1 VDGINLIVAS
11 PLKGVLRPNRKII
24 LTTKFVDGLALY
36 RELWKGPITLACEP
50 AEHVSDN
57 MDNVEVD
64 LDTAPF
70 RTICEPFADDSF
82 ARMLNPGSLVLASV
96 GEPFNSLSRLC
107 RKANIP
113 CVYITEYSLPTRL
126 QIVREE
132 QQTPLHGWWRSKL
145 QRRQERSQVNALALA
160 DGVQC
165 NGTPTFDAYRSLSP
179 MPLLFFDNRI
189 EESMLAPEHQVSRRM
204 TQSGGDGR
212 LRLVFSGRIKR
223 MKGVDH
229 LPEVA
234 AHLKRLGVP
243 FTMTICGEG
252 EYWPQL
258 QKDISR
264 AGVADHISLKGT
276 LDFKTE
282 LVPFVAN
289 ETDLFVCC
297 HRQGDPSCTYLETMA
312 CGVPIVGYG
321 NEAFEGLARVS
332 GTGWV
337 APVGQPIKLAERIA
351 DLERDR
357 AALVRASHQA
367 LAFARE
373 HTFEKTFRRRIEH
386 LDSVVASGS
395 HRASA

>member
-1 VDGINLIVAS
+1 
-11 PLKGVLRPNRKII
+11 VLRPNRKIV

-50 AEHVSDN
+50 AEQVSDN
-57 MDNVEVD
+57 LDNVEVD
-64 LDTAPF
+64 LDAAPF
-70 RTICEPFADDSF
+70 RTICEPFSDDSL
-82 ARMLNPGSLVLASV
+82 ARMLKPGSLVLASV
-96 GEPFNSLSRLC
+96 GEQFNSLSRLC
-107 RKANIP
+107 RKAGIP

-126 QIVREE
+126 QVVREE
-132 QQTPLHGWWRSKL
+132 QQTPLHGWWRAKL
-145 QRRQERSQVNALALA
+145 QRRQERSQVEALALA

-165 NGTPTFDAYRSLSP
+165 NGTPTFDAYQSLSP

-189 EESMLAPEHQVSRRM
+189 EESMLATEHQVFGRM
-204 TQSGGDGR
+204 TRSGQER
-212 LRLVFSGRIKR
+212 PLRLVFSGRLKR

-243 FTMTICGEG
+243 FVMTICGEG
-252 EYWPQL
+252 EYLPQL
-258 QKDISR
+258 RKDISR
-264 AGVADHISLKGT
+264 LGVADRVSLKGT

-337 APVGQPIKLAERIA
+337 TSIGQPEKLAEQIA
-351 DLERDR
+351 AVERDR
-357 AALVRASHQA
+357 AALARASHQA

-386 LDSVVASGS
+386 LDAVAAAGLNKV
-395 HRASA
+395 AA